1 MTRILISFVLIS
13 GLTAAPLFS
22 GPQVGNRQ
30 DGTNQLAET
39 VHSVSEY
46 AGTANDSLD
55 AAALLNNAPVEDW
68 AAADTTGV
76 QQDETTREQEV
87 SEITSIIPDRV
98 GFNFSMS
105 RILRGLLGMVVLIAI
120 AWAFSKNRRAISWR
134 TVGIGLAI
142 QLLLAIGILYVP
154 LIQGIFEIVGKIFVK
169 ILFFTSVGTE
179 FLFGSGPEGSIAKPL
194 QTFAINILPTIIFF
208 SAITSVL
215 FYLGVIQ
222 YIVRGLGYL
231 MSRAMGLSGAESL
244 SVAGNIFLGQTESPL
259 MIKAYLEKLNESEI
273 MLVMSGGMATLAGGV
288 LAAYIGFLGGGDA
301 GQELIFAKHL
311 LAASVMAA
319 PGVVVVSKILVP
331 NTEVVDKTIK
341 VSQENIGKNVLDA
354 ISNGTAEGI
363 RLAVNVAAMLLVFI
377 AFIALINFVFVKI
390 GDWTTLNSLVAGLTD
405 GRYDEISL
413 EFILGYGLSPLM
425 WLIGVPLE
433 DITLTGSLLGK
444 KLIMTEFVAYISLS
458 DMKAAGMFSETKS
471 IIMSVYMLCGFANFA
486 SIGIQ
491 IGGIGALAPGKR
503 VLLSRLG
510 MRALLAGTLAALLS
524 ATLVGVLLG

>member
-1 MTRILISFVLIS
+1 MRRILISLIFIFSLAAAFQLS
-13 GLTAAPLFS
+13 GIHLFS
-22 GPQVGNRQ
+22 AQEDSVLLN
-30 DGTNQLAET
+30 ET
-39 VHSVSEY
+39 TGKGLPVMEQTADNNNPEEHIEASDSQHFVKDTIVDNGYVESEK
-46 AGTANDSLD
+46 LD
-55 AAALLNNAPVEDW
+55 AQLTN
-68 AAADTTGV
+68 
-76 QQDETTREQEV
+76 
-87 SEITSIIPDRV
+87 IIPEKIE
-98 GFNFSMS
+98 FSFS
-105 RILRGLLGMVVLIAI
+105 ISKLLRGLLGMVVLILI

-142 QLLLAIGILYVP
+142 QLILAIGILYIPV
-154 LIQGIFEIVGKIFVK
+154 IQSIFEVVGKIFVK

-179 FLFGSGPEGSIAKPL
+179 FLFGSGPDGSVAKPL
-194 QTFAINILPTIIFF
+194 QTFAVNILPTIIFF

-222 YIVRGLGYL
+222 YIVRALGYL

-273 MLVMSGGMATLAGGV
+273 LLVMSGGMATLAGGV
-288 LAAYIGFLGGGDA
+288 LAAYIGFLGGGNPV
-301 GQELIFAKHL
+301 QELIFAKHL

-319 PGVVVVSKILVP
+319 PGVVVVSKILIP
-331 NTEVVDKTIK
+331 NTDKVDKTIN

-363 RLAVNVAAMLLVFI
+363 RLAVNVAGMLLVFI

-390 GDWTTLNSLVAGLTD
+390 GDWTTLNELVAGLTN
-405 GRYDEISL
+405 GAYTELSL
-413 EFILGYGLSPLM
+413 EFLLGYGLSPVM

-458 DMKAAGMFSETKS
+458 DMKAAGVFSDTKS

-503 VLLSRLG
+503 VQLSRLG

>member
-1 MTRILISFVLIS
+1 MKKFIAGLILAF
-13 GLTAAPLFS
+13 GLFAVPFHTA
-22 GPQVGNRQ
+22 GQ
-30 DGTNQLAET
+30 DT
-39 VHSVSEY
+39 VQ
-46 AGTANDSLD
+46 NDTVAAMD
-55 AAALLNNAPVEDW
+55 TMVAAAGSPIEIASSEEVAE
-68 AAADTTGV
+68 AADLST
-76 QQDETTREQEV
+76 
-87 SEITSIIPDRV
+87 IIPDRV
-98 GFNFSMS
+98 GFRFSLVKL
-105 RILRGLLGMVVLIAI
+105 LRGLLGMLVLIAI
-120 AWAFSKNRRAISWR
+120 AWAFSKNRRAISWK
-134 TVGIGLAI
+134 TVGIGLVI
-142 QLLLAIGILYVP
+142 QLLLAVGILYVP
-154 LIQGIFEIVGKIFVK
+154 VVQTVFEFVGKIFVK

-179 FLFGSGPEGSIAKPL
+179 FLFGSGAEGEIAKPL

-222 YIVRGLGYL
+222 YVVRGLGYL

-273 MLVMSGGMATLAGGV
+273 LLVMSGGMATLAGGV
-288 LAAYIGFLGGGDA
+288 LAAYIGFLGGGIPE
-301 GQELIFAKHL
+301 QELVFAKHL

-319 PGVVVVSKILVP
+319 PGVVVISKILVP
-331 NTEVVDKTIK
+331 NTEEVDKSINVT
-341 VSQENIGKNVLDA
+341 QENIGKNVLDA
-354 ISNGTAEGI
+354 ISNGTAEGL

-377 AFIALINFVFVKI
+377 AFIALINFVFVKV
-390 GDWTTLNSLVAGLTD
+390 GDWTTLNDLVARVTNGN
-405 GRYDEISL
+405 YDELSL
-413 EFILGYGLSPLM
+413 EFLLGYGLSPVM

-444 KLIMTEFVAYISLS
+444 KLIMTEFVAYISLAEMKTAGLFS
-458 DMKAAGMFSETKS
+458 DPKS

-503 VLLSRLG
+503 VQLSRLG

-524 ATLVGVLLG
+524 ATLVGILLG